1 MSAQHVK
8 HTNHTH
14 NVVGD
19 DNDCNTS
26 KTWLEGSRQL
36 LLAEVGEVPALAGDH
51 LQSVWGLGLG
61 FRV

>member
-8 HTNHTH
+8 HTNNTY
-14 NVVGD
+14 NVVGHD
-19 DNDCNTS
+19 DCNTS
-26 KTWLEGSRQL
+26 KQWLEGSRQL
-36 LLAEVGEVPALAGDH
+36 LLAEVGEVPALAGDL